1 MSSPSE
7 QPYREV
13 VSSMTDC
20 SGTLSELQSKGLAQS
35 LRKKSTQCQKELV
48 LRIGT

>member
-13 VSSMTDC
+13 VLSMTDC
-20 SGTLSELQSKGLAQS
+20 SGKLSELQSKGLAQS
-35 LRKKSTQCQKELV
+35 RRKKKV
-48 LRIGT
+48 LSVKRSWS